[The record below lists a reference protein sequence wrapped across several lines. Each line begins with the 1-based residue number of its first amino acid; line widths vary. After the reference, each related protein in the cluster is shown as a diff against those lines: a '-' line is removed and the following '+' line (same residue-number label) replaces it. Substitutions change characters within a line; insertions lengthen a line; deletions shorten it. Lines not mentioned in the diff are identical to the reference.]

1 MKHLTIGEIVAKNIL
16 YADVFQKNKIDF
28 CCKGNVPLEE
38 AVQKKGID
46 IDTIL
51 HELGKIDSQP
61 EHELNYESLSLT
73 ELINIIELTFHAYI
87 RNETPDLLFMLKKI
101 KSVHGGNHPELI
113 ELFDLFSES
122 NEHLSHHMYKE
133 EQVLF
138 TYIKSLEEARNTKS
152 QQFDS
157 ISSPIHVLKQEH
169 EHEGDLFEKMR
180 SLTNDYTPP
189 IDACNTYKLA
199 LHKLKEFEEMLH
211 KHIHLENNILFPKS
225 VTLEKHLTH

>member
-51 HELGKIDSQP
+51 HELGKIDAQP
-61 EHELNYESLSLT
+61 EHELNYESMSLT
-73 ELINIIELTFHAYI
+73 ELINIIEKTFHAYI

-113 ELFDLFSES
+113 ELFDIFSES
-122 NEHLSHHMYKE
+122 NEDLSHHMYKE
-133 EQVLF
+133 EHVLF
-138 TYIKSLEEARNTKS
+138 TYIKSLEDVRNVQS
-152 QQFDS
+152 QQFNS
-157 ISSPIHVLKQEH
+157 ISSPIQVLKQEH

-180 SLTNDYTPP
+180 SLTKDYTPP

-199 LHKLKEFEEMLH
+199 FHKLKEFEEMLH
-211 KHIHLENNILFPKS
+211 KHIHLENNILFPKAII
-225 VTLEKHLTH
+225 LEKHLIQ